1 VRFFGSSTIERHAA
15 TGGSVLRASRHS
27 FSSRE
32 RTSGYFTRLPE

>member
-1 VRFFGSSTIERHAA
+1 MDAHAA
-15 TGGSVLRASRHS
+15 TGVRSVRASRQS